1 MKKTII
7 FLIFFFIFSNK
18 IFACMPYMEH
28 QIFIWKFENEYE
40 KNFPKEYFYQE
51 NKIISWKFVNFSDLD
66 KPFDKY
72 NDIWEYFFYKVNKK
86 DFINEKINLEN
97 FQKWDKI
104 IMISDYTNWK
114 NEETKKYFSINAIW
128 KIECKNWKI
137 EITNASWYQTSWWK
151 EMWQCWWVNRDYWIT
166 KEELLKKL
174 EEKYNFCEKSK
185 ENTKK
190 EENLFEKI
198 INFFKNLFAYL

>member
-28 QIFIWKFENEYE
+28 QIIIWKFEDEYE
-40 KNFPKEYFYQE
+40 KIFPKEYFYQE

-128 KIECKNWKI
+128 KIECKSWKI
-137 EITNASWYQTSWWK
+137 DITNASWYQTSWWK
-151 EMWQCWWVNRDYWIT
+151 EMWQCWWKKTDYWIT

-174 EEKYNFCEKSK
+174 EEKYNFCEKSE
-185 ENTKK
+185 ENTEK
-190 EENLFEKI
+190 EESLFEII